1 MKNAIT
7 IFLLMSVALSL
18 QAQDNVKTITLS
30 YPASELNFETVG
42 GLTSVY
48 ASGNVAYWHDTDSTM
63 PMLPKMAANV
73 LLEQNAEIIDVD
85 FSAANP
91 VFWRHV
97 TLEGCRLPMPTD
109 SDYNIAAHPATSSVS
124 PSVTYMG
131 DSEVRGHRIG
141 TFEVFPFGYDVA
153 TGLLW
158 ICQDITMTITQRNN
172 PNHSQSLPVAT
183 TWQCDT
189 ARQWLRDM
197 VCNAYDVDT
206 LDSNVNLDIVP
217 ASKRY
222 EYLIITN
229 NALKPE
235 FQRLSDW
242 KNTKGVRT
250 KILTTEEIY
259 QDYPDTTPQR
269 QIKRAIIAM
278 RDSTRGAL
286 RYVLL
291 GGDETVVPVQMAYVE
306 ATDFYSILHKQQTPS
321 DLYYASLKD
330 LDWDSNGNG
339 ISAEIDDSIS
349 LVSDLAVSR
358 MPVSIRGDAATQ
370 INRVLDYEQKPDL
383 KHWMAKLLLAGCAID
398 GIYPTSRYGD
408 SISDSHWR
416 GVDLKTN
423 IINEKWNGETV
434 LFFDTGTDFPGGA
447 TYNVTAA
454 NLQTELAKGYP
465 FVHMDTHG
473 TIGSWKLET
482 DNYDISYAS
491 LLNNAG
497 NTFVLTTACNT
508 SYFDSSSPCLAESFL
523 NNPSSGVLAY
533 YGSSRLGW
541 SWTSY
546 RYDGEIFKF
555 IFKDRV
561 PLSSSL
567 MNAKNKYLYL
577 TNKNASDRW
586 LCLSINGFS
595 DAELKLSVKRSRR
608 FPKITFHHRNE
619 ELIVNEHIDSCQT
632 CVMSMDDMG
641 QTYYNVKRN
650 VTNVWNRFSG
660 LDGMRPY
667 SVCVTRDGY
676 IPYVA
681 QLHQSFFMQNDT
693 LNPDDELH
701 VIANHASIG
710 NHVTDD
716 RPQGQVVISGNM
728 SIQCPNG
735 ILIDRGTTIMKGAE
749 FQVSCHN

>member
-7 IFLLMSVALSL
+7 IFLLMSVVLGL

-30 YPASELNFETVG
+30 YPASELNFETVD

-73 LLEQNAEIIDVD
+73 LLEQNVEIIDVD

-91 VFWRHV
+91 VFWHHV
-97 TLEGCRLPMPTD
+97 TLEGCRLPVPTD

-158 ICQDITMTITQRNN
+158 ICQDITMTITQRSN

-250 KILTTEEIY
+250 KILTMEEIN
-259 QDYPDTTPQR
+259 QSYPGLPQQQR
-269 QIKRAIIAM
+269 VKSAIIATM
-278 RDSTRGAL
+278 DSTRGTL

-291 GGDETVVPVQMAYVE
+291 GGDETVVPVQMAYVQVN
-306 ATDFYSILHKQQTPS
+306 THINNTPC
-321 DLYYASLKD
+321 DLYYASLKE
-330 LDWDSNGNG
+330 LNWDQNGNG
-339 ISAEIDDSIS
+339 TAGELEDSVS
-349 LVSDLAVSR
+349 LASDLAVMR
-358 MPVSIRGDAATQ
+358 MPVNNQINAATQ
-370 INRVLDYEQKPDL
+370 INRVLDYEQKADL
-383 KHWMAKLLLAGCAID
+383 KPWTGKMLMVGCKISE
-398 GIYPTSRYGD
+398 YHHSENGD
-408 SISDSHWR
+408 SISDAQR
-416 GVDLKTN
+416 
-423 IINEKWNGETV
+423 NGEKMYNQYIKGKWAGREV
-434 LFFDTGTDFPGGA
+434 RFYDTGTDFADGA
-447 TYNVTAA
+447 AYDVTAEH
-454 NLQTELAKGYP
+454 LQQQLSEGYT
-465 FVHMDTHG
+465 FVNEDTHG
-473 TIGSWKLET
+473 GIASWNMEHSPKYINA
-482 DNYDISYAS
+482 DAAA
-491 LLNNAG
+491 LNNAG
-497 NTFVLTTACNT
+497 STIVLTTACNT
-508 SYFDSSSPCLAESFL
+508 SEFDGSTQCLAEAFL
-523 NNPSSGVLAY
+523 NNPQSGILAY
-533 YGSSRLGW
+533 FGDARTGWNKSNKYNGLLLNSILSDKEHLGQA
-541 SWTSY
+541 
-546 RYDGEIFKF
+546 
-555 IFKDRV
+555 
-561 PLSSSL
+561 LSS
-567 MNAKNKYLYL
+567 AKNKHMVVGEDYNVFRWINMSL
-577 TNKNASDRW
+577 TG
-586 LCLSINGFS
+586 LG
-595 DAELKLSVKRSRR
+595 DAEMPVYVQKPLRFHDVSLLRSGSR
-608 FPKITFHHRNE
+608 
-619 ELIVNEHIDSCQT
+619 LIVNEHVDSCTT

-641 QTYYNVKRN
+641 QTYYSVKKN
-650 VTNVWNRFSG
+650 GAGTWNMFFDLVG
-660 LDGMRPY
+660 GPF

-676 IPYVA
+676 VPYRA
-681 QLHQSFFMQNDT
+681 QLHRSFLMQNET
-693 LNPDDELH
+693 LCGGDELH
-701 VIANHASIG
+701 VIADHASIG

-716 RPQGQVVISGNM
+716 KPQGPVTISGNM
-728 SIQCPNG
+728 TIQCPG
-735 ILIDRGTTIMKGAE
+735 GVLLDRGTSITRGARFE
-749 FQVSCHN
+749 VKLNP